1 MQEKLSNYKG
11 KLQTGTYILNTSMT
25 PDELMA
31 ILAKEDTEG
40 QPDQTD
46 ADGAAKEGSSDIEG
60 ESEKEQGGEAP

>member
-1 MQEKLSNYKG
+1 
-11 KLQTGTYILNTSMT
+11 
-25 PDELMA
+25 MA